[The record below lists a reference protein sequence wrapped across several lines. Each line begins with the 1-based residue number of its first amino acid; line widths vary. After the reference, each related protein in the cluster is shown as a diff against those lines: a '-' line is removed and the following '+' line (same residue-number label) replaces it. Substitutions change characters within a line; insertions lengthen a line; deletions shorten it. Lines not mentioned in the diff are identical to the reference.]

1 MAIDEAV
8 ALLLAN
14 RHFLYAYLSRA
25 FAAEPDEAFL
35 DVVADA
41 HTKDECALLD
51 DEREEGTTLQRGL
64 AALATE
70 GPDALE
76 RLRSEYTKLLIG
88 PGKLPA
94 PPWESVFVS
103 GEPLLFQKSTLAVR
117 EAYRAAGFQAAG
129 YPHEADDHLAIE
141 LAFMEALADRMGEA
155 YAADDG
161 SRVGE
166 LARIQ
171 LDFLRNHLLVWVGS
185 FADRLLSYGKVSSFY
200 PSFAALAALVCARD
214 VDVLAELLSLE

>member
-14 RHFLYAYLSRA
+14 RKFLYAYLSRA
-25 FAAEPDEAFL
+25 FAAKPDEAFL
-35 DVVADA
+35 AVVADA
-41 HTKDECALLD
+41 HAQDECALLD
-51 DEREEGTTLQRGL
+51 DERSEGASLQRGL
-64 AALATE
+64 AALLAEDPNTL
-70 GPDALE
+70 DQ
-76 RLRSEYTKLLIG
+76 LRSEYTKLFIG

-141 LAFMEALADRMGEA
+141 LAFMEKLAGRMGEA
-155 YAADDG
+155 YAEADG
-161 SRVGE
+161 ARVGE

-171 LDFLRNHLLVWVGS
+171 LDFLQNHLLVWVKS
-185 FADRLLSYGKVSSFY
+185 FADQLRAYGKVSSFY

-214 VDVLAELLSLE
+214 VDVLEELLSLE

>member
-1 MAIDEAV
+1 MANDEAV
-8 ALLLAN
+8 ALLLVN
-14 RHFLYAYLSRA
+14 RSFLYAYLSRA
-25 FAAEPDEAFL
+25 FATEPDEAFL
-35 DVVADA
+35 AVVSDA
-41 HTKDECALLD
+41 HTQEECSLLD
-51 DEREEGTTLQRGL
+51 DERGEGALLQRGI
-64 AALATE
+64 AALAAE
-70 GPDALE
+70 DSGALE
-76 RLRSEYTKLLIG
+76 QLRGEYTKLLIG

-141 LAFMEALADRMGEA
+141 LAFMEALASRMGEA
-155 YAADDG
+155 YAEADG
-161 SRVGE
+161 ARVGE

-171 LDFLRNHLLVWVGS
+171 LDFLQNHLLVWVES
-185 FADRLLSYGKVSSFY
+185 CADQLRAYGKVSSFY

-214 VDVLAELLSLE
+214 VDVLGELLSLE